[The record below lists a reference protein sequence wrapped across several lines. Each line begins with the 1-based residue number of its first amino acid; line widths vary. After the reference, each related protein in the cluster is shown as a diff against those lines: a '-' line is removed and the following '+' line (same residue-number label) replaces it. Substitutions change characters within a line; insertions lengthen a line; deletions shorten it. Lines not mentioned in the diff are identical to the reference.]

1 MQIRDIKA
9 RMVLDSRGNP
19 TVEADV
25 TLDNDIIGRA
35 IVPSGASTGVHEAVE
50 LRDGGKNWS
59 GKGVSKAIDNVN
71 TEIKDALI
79 GHEIA
84 DQRVI
89 DNLLINLDGS
99 TNKGRLGAN
108 ALLSVSM
115 AVAKAR
121 ANATNTP
128 LFQSLNKDGHVLP
141 VPMMNVMNGGAHAN
155 NGISCQEFMIVPV
168 GAKSFT
174 HAMQMGTE
182 IFHALKKE
190 IDKAGMS
197 TAVGDE
203 GGFAPDLSST
213 RQALDFISDAVG
225 KAGYNLGS
233 DIVFALDVA
242 ASEIHKDGKY
252 SFAEENLDMS
262 SDQLIKYYAQLCRD
276 YPIYSIEDGL
286 DEDDWAGWT
295 ALNAE
300 LGDKIQLVG
309 DDIFVTNPKRMQRGI
324 DENCANALLVKMNQI
339 GTITETLEAI
349 DLAKSQDWGVV
360 ISHRSGETEDTF
372 LADLAVATNAGQV
385 KTGSLCRSDRM
396 AKYNQFLRIEE
407 ILGDKA
413 HYRTGLVGTRKV
425 T

>member
-1 MQIRDIKA
+1 MQIKDIKA

-25 TLDNDIIGRA
+25 TLDNNIMGRA

-50 LRDGGKNWS
+50 LRDGGNAWC
-59 GKGVSKAIDNVN
+59 GKGVSKAVHNVN
-71 TEIKDALI
+71 TEIKATLR
-79 GHEIA
+79 GQYA
-84 DQRVI
+84 SDQQAI
-89 DNLLINLDGS
+89 DRMMCELDG
-99 TNKGRLGAN
+99 TDNKGRLGAN
-108 ALLSVSM
+108 AILSVSM

-121 ANATNTP
+121 ANANNQP
-128 LFQSLNKDGHVLP
+128 LFQSLNKEGHVLP

-155 NGISCQEFMIVPV
+155 NGISCQEFMITPV

-190 IDKAGMS
+190 INNAGMS

-203 GGFAPDLSST
+203 GGFAPNLSST
-213 RQALDFISDAVG
+213 RQALDFISDAVN
-225 KAGYNLGS
+225 KAGYTLGS

-242 ASEIHKDGKY
+242 SSEIYKDGLY
-252 SFAEENLDMS
+252 HFAEEKLEMTS
-262 SDQLIKYYAQLCRD
+262 EQLIKYYAQLCRD

-286 DEDDWAGWT
+286 DEDDWAGWS
-295 ALNAE
+295 ALTSE
-300 LGDKIQLVG
+300 LGGAIQLVG
-309 DDIFVTNPKRMQRGI
+309 DDLFVTNPKRMQRGI
-324 DENCANALLVKMNQI
+324 DEKSANALLVKMNQI

-349 DLAKSQDWGVV
+349 DLAKSQNWGVV
-360 ISHRSGETEDTF
+360 VSHRSGETEDTF

-413 HYRTGLVGTRKV
+413 TYQKLAHGT
-425 T
+425 